1 MRSASLRTQQLRTT
15 CFQCWFWHFSTLY
28 LSDIH
33 AMIHIISSDCLEGI
47 LSTTIRH
54 ITCPQRRPHT
64 GQDIRARLFSEQ
76 REEKVHFTAV
86 PLSARENRL
95 HPFVLRCPPDS
106 SSAWYTC
113 PPTLSA
119 CIIQHRYSSACHRCC
134 RLKLRASMCRNQSRP
149 VSSLSRC
156 DILQFLHDSFG
167 ETRRR
172 RRGWL

>member
-1 MRSASLRTQQLRTT
+1 MLNHPTVENHSFSVLILTLFDTLSLWYSRNDSHHLLRLFGRYSINHDKT
-15 CFQCWFWHFSTLY
+15 HNLSSTK
-28 LSDIH
+28 
-33 AMIHIISSDCLEGI
+33 
-47 LSTTIRH
+47 T
-54 ITCPQRRPHT
+54 PH
-64 GQDIRARLFSEQ
+64 RARYHRARFSEPWV
-76 REEKVHFTAV
+76 EKVHFTAV

-106 SSAWYTC
+106 SRAWYTC

-119 CIIQHRYSSACHRCC
+119 CIIQHRYSSACHWCC

-172 RRGWL
+172 RGWL